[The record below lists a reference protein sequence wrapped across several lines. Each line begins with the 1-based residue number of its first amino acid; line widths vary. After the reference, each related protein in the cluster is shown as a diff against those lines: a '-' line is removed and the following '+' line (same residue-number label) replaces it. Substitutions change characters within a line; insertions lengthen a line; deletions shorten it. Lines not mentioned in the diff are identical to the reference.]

1 MEEFDRWPSFDF
13 CSISQTPALFY
24 IVVDRLH
31 RNLVYRLKTEICL
44 EFNVKLIGNRTLVS
58 LGITLAI
65 AVVCGVS
72 DVGYANPYLARP
84 GEPVAKVRIGT
95 CAVTGGFIHLYAALD
110 NRLFDR
116 YGINAEHVV
125 VRGGSVAIAALAA
138 DEINF
143 LYCNADA
150 NIVRIG
156 AGADGKLVASP
167 LIGLP
172 YVVLARKDIK
182 RPADLKGKSIGVT
195 RPGDFPYRL
204 AKEFLKKFGLSDK
217 EVTLATVGGT
227 PAERYTALVQDVF
240 QATLIQPPLDAR
252 GKKDGFNV
260 IYNLDDLGFPFI
272 YSSLFT
278 NSRTLKERP
287 AVVQKVVA
295 ALAESV
301 HFVERNPE
309 PAMASVGKILRIKD
323 ADTLRSAYDAYA
335 KNLINRRMT
344 VPAKMVAETL
354 EIARE
359 DGAVLRRK
367 PNEIFDNTFVDNLE
381 KSGFMRE
388 LWGGVLPAEKKRP

>member
-1 MEEFDRWPSFDF
+1 MK
-13 CSISQTPALFY
+13 
-24 IVVDRLH
+24 RLD
-31 RNLVYRLKTEICL
+31 VKRL
-44 EFNVKLIGNRTLVS
+44 TLVLIAFAAS
-58 LGITLAI
+58 LSGMLPKL
-65 AVVCGVS
+65 VN
-72 DVGYANPYLARP
+72 ANPYLAKP
-84 GEPVAKVRIGT
+84 AAPVSKVRIGT

-110 NRLFDR
+110 NRLFDK
-116 YGINAEHVV
+116 YGVNAEHVV
-125 VRGGSVAIAALAA
+125 VRGGNIAMAALAA

-195 RPGDFPYRL
+195 RPGDFTYRL
-204 AKEFLKKFGLSDK
+204 AKEFLRKFALSEK

-260 IYNLDDLGFPFI
+260 IYNLNDLGFPFI

-278 NSRTLKERP
+278 NSRMLKERP

-295 ALAESV
+295 GLAESV
-301 HFVERNPE
+301 NFVEKNPAA
-309 PAMASVGKILRIKD
+309 AMASVGKLLRITD
-323 ADTLRSAYDAYA
+323 ADTLRAAYDAYA
-335 KNLINRRMT
+335 KNLVNRRLL
-344 VPAKMVAETL
+344 VPAKLVAETL
-354 EIARE
+354 EIARDE
-359 DGAVLRRK
+359 GMALRRK
-367 PNEIFDNTFVDNLE
+367 PNEIFDNVFVIDLE
-381 KSGFMRE
+381 KSGFMKE
-388 LWGGVLPAEKKRP
+388 LWGGAIPSEPK

>member
-1 MEEFDRWPSFDF
+1 
-13 CSISQTPALFY
+13 
-24 IVVDRLH
+24 
-31 RNLVYRLKTEICL
+31 
-44 EFNVKLIGNRTLVS
+44 VKLIGNRTLIPQV
-58 LGITLAI
+58 IILAI
-65 AVVCGVS
+65 AVVCGVC
-72 DVGYANPYLARP
+72 DVGYANPYLAKP

-110 NRLFDR
+110 NRLFDK

-125 VRGGSVAIAALAA
+125 VRGGTVAIAALAA

-172 YVVLARKDIK
+172 YVVLARQDIK

-227 PAERYTALVQDVF
+227 PAERYTALVQDIF

-260 IYNLDDLGFPFI
+260 IYNLNDLGFPFI

-309 PAMASVGKILRIKD
+309 PAMASVGKILRIKE

-359 DGAVLRRK
+359 DGAAVRRK

-381 KSGFMRE
+381 KSGFMKE
-388 LWGGVLPAEKKRP
+388 LWGGALPVEKNRP

>member
-1 MEEFDRWPSFDF
+1 MARAGW
-13 CSISQTPALFY
+13 ALG
-24 IVVDRLH
+24 L
-31 RNLVYRLKTEICL
+31 L
-44 EFNVKLIGNRTLVS
+44 
-58 LGITLAI
+58 LATGG
-65 AVVCGVS
+65 AV
-72 DVGYANPYLARP
+72 YANPYLAKT
-84 GEPVAKVRIGT
+84 GEASVKVRVGA

-110 NRLFDR
+110 NRLFEK
-116 YGINAEHVV
+116 YGISAEHIV
-125 VRGGSVAIAALAA
+125 VRGGSVAMAGLAA
-138 DEINF
+138 DEIQF

-204 AKEFLKKFGLSDK
+204 AKEFLKKVGLSEK

-227 PAERYTALVQDVF
+227 PTERYAALVQDVF

-260 IYNLDDLGFPFI
+260 IYNLNDLGLPFI

-287 AVVQKVVA
+287 ALVQRAVA
-295 ALAESV
+295 ALAETV
-301 HFVERNPE
+301 HFVEKNPE
-309 PAMASVGKILRIKD
+309 QAMASVGKILRIKD
-323 ADTLRSAYDAYA
+323 PDTLQSAYEAYA
-335 KNLINRRMT
+335 KRLINRRMV
-344 VPAKMVAETL
+344 VPAKLVAETL
-354 EIARE
+354 DIARE
-359 DGAVLRRK
+359 EGATIRK
-367 PNEIFDNTFVDNLE
+367 KPAEIFDNTFVENLE
-381 KSGFMRE
+381 KTGFLKE
-388 LWGGVLPAEKKRP
+388 IWGGLVPEERKRP

>member
-1 MEEFDRWPSFDF
+1 MAILAADIVKYLFNI
-13 CSISQTPALFY
+13 CLQVMVGALF
-24 IVVDRLH
+24 VA
-31 RNLVYRLKTEICL
+31 
-44 EFNVKLIGNRTLVS
+44 
-58 LGITLAI
+58 ITH
-65 AVVCGVS
+65 
-72 DVGYANPYLARP
+72 ANPYLAKP
-84 GEPVAKVRIGT
+84 GEPTVRVRIGT

-110 NRLFDR
+110 NKLFDK
-116 YGINAEHVV
+116 YGVHAEHVV
-125 VRGGSVAIAALAA
+125 VRGGAVAAAALAA
-138 DEINF
+138 DEISF

-150 NIVRIG
+150 NIVRIATG
-156 AGADGKLVASP
+156 MDGKLIASP
-167 LIGLP
+167 LVGLP

-195 RPGDFPYRL
+195 RPGDFPYKL
-204 AKEFLKKFGLSDK
+204 AKAFLKKHNLSEK

-227 PAERYTALVQDVF
+227 PTERYTALVQDVF

-260 IYNLDDLGFPFI
+260 IYSLNDLGFPFI

-278 NSRTLKERP
+278 NSRTFRERP
-287 AVVQKVVA
+287 GVVQKVVA

-301 HFVERNPE
+301 NFVERNPE
-309 PAMASVGKILRIKD
+309 PAMASVGKILRLKD

-354 EIARE
+354 EIARA

-381 KSGFMRE
+381 KSGFMKE
-388 LWGGVLPAEKKRP
+388 LWGK

>member
-1 MEEFDRWPSFDF
+1 ML
-13 CSISQTPALFY
+13 AL
-24 IVVDRLH
+24 IDIGVDRLH
-31 RNLVYRLKTEICL
+31 RNPVYRLETERSVWS
-44 EFNVKLIGNRTLVS
+44 FNVKLIGDRPRLSLFIALV
-58 LGITLAI
+58 
-65 AVVCGVS
+65 VVILSGGRGDS
-72 DVGYANPYLARP
+72 YANPYLAKL
-84 GEPVAKVRIGT
+84 GEPITKVRIGT

-110 NRLFDR
+110 NRLFDK

-138 DEINF
+138 DEIHF

-204 AKEFLKKFGLSDK
+204 AREFLKKFGLSDK

-227 PAERYTALVQDVF
+227 PAERYTAPVQDIF

-260 IYNLDDLGFPFI
+260 IYNLNDLGFPFI

-278 NSRTLKERP
+278 NSRTFKERP

-301 HFVERNPE
+301 NFVERHPE

-335 KNLINRRMT
+335 KNLINRRMI

-354 EIARE
+354 DIARE
-359 DGAVLRRK
+359 DGAVIRRK
-367 PNEIFDNTFVDNLE
+367 PNEIFDNTFVENLE
-381 KSGFMRE
+381 KSGFMKE
-388 LWGGVLPAEKKRP
+388 LWGGAVPDDKKRPQ

>member
-1 MEEFDRWPSFDF
+1 
-13 CSISQTPALFY
+13 
-24 IVVDRLH
+24 VDLAVCRRKKSDSGAKLGSLVH
-31 RNLVYRLKTEICL
+31 RNRKEETNMPVLLIALILVI
-44 EFNVKLIGNRTLVS
+44 FS
-58 LGITLAI
+58 LFDEVA
-65 AVVCGVS
+65 S
-72 DVGYANPYLARP
+72 ANPYLLKP
-84 GEPVAKVRIGT
+84 GETPAKVRIGT

-110 NRLFDR
+110 HRLFEK

-138 DEINF
+138 DEISF

-156 AGADGKLVASP
+156 AGVDGKLVASP

-182 RPADLKGKSIGVT
+182 QPADLKGKSIGVT

-217 EVTLATVGGT
+217 EVKLATVGGT
-227 PAERYTALVQDVF
+227 PTERYAALVQDVF

-252 GKKDGFNV
+252 GRKDGFNV
-260 IYNLDDLGFPFI
+260 IYNLKDLGLPFI

-278 NSRTLKERP
+278 NSRTFKERP
-287 AVVQKVVA
+287 AVVQKLVA
-295 ALAESV
+295 GLAETI
-301 HFVERNPE
+301 HFVEKNPE
-309 PAMASVGKILRIKD
+309 AAMASVGKTLRIKD
-323 ADTLRSAYDAYA
+323 AETLRSAYDAYA
-335 KNLINRRMT
+335 INLINRRMT

-359 DGAVLRRK
+359 DGATIRRK
-367 PNEIFDNTFVDNLE
+367 PNEIFDNAFVDNLE
-381 KSGFMRE
+381 KSGFMKE
-388 LWGGVLPAEKKRP
+388 LWGGAVPEDRKGTQ

>member
-1 MEEFDRWPSFDF
+1 MYFL
-13 CSISQTPALFY
+13 IALV
-24 IVVDRLH
+24 IL
-31 RNLVYRLKTEICL
+31 
-44 EFNVKLIGNRTLVS
+44 
-58 LGITLAI
+58 
-65 AVVCGVS
+65 VVCGVS
-72 DVGYANPYLARP
+72 GEGYGNPYLAKP
-84 GEPVAKVRIGT
+84 GEAAAKVRIGT

-110 NRLFDR
+110 NRLFDK
-116 YGINAEHVV
+116 YGIHAEHVV

-156 AGADGKLVASP
+156 AGVDGKLVASL

-182 RPADLKGKSIGVT
+182 QPADLKGKSIGVT

-204 AKEFLKKFGLSDK
+204 AKEFLKKVGLSDK
-217 EVTLATVGGT
+217 DVKLATVGGT
-227 PAERYTALVQDVF
+227 PTERYAALVQDVF

-260 IYNLDDLGFPFI
+260 IYNLKDLGFPFI

-295 ALAESV
+295 ALAESI
-301 HFVERNPE
+301 HLVEKNPQL
-309 PAMASVGKILRIKD
+309 AMASVGKTLRID
-323 ADTLRSAYDAYA
+323 DTETLRSAYEAYA
-335 KNLINRRMT
+335 INLVNRRMT

-359 DGAVLRRK
+359 EGATVRRK
-367 PNEIFDNTFVDNLE
+367 PNEIFENTFVDNLE
-381 KSGFMRE
+381 KSGFMKD
-388 LWGGVLPAEKKRP
+388 LWGGAVPENRK